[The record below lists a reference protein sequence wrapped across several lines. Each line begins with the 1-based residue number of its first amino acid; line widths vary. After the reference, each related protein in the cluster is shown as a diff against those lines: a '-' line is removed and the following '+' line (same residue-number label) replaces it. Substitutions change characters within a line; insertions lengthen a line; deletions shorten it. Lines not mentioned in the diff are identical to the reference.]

1 MNEEL
6 TRRMPFSLEAEQA
19 VLGSIL
25 IDPAC
30 MDDLAVI
37 ISRDDFYMPE
47 HAEIF
52 SAMQQMYLK
61 SKNIDVVT
69 LIEELVQTGTYD
81 EAGGREYLKL
91 VAEAVPTSANAKDYA
106 GIVRDKAILRQL
118 IGAGE
123 DITEAAYA

>member
-52 SAMQQMYLK
+52 TAMQQMYLK

-69 LIEELVQTGTYD
+69 LI
-81 EAGGREYLKL
+81 AGADGNL
-91 VAEAVPTSANAKDYA
+91 
-106 GIVRDKAILRQL
+106 
-118 IGAGE
+118 
-123 DITEAAYA
+123 

>member
-52 SAMQQMYLK
+52 T
-61 SKNIDVVT
+61 VVLPRPHT
-69 LIEELVQTGTYD
+69 ESPEVQDTTG
-81 EAGGREYLKL
+81 RP
-91 VAEAVPTSANAKDYA
+91 V
-106 GIVRDKAILRQL
+106 
-118 IGAGE
+118 
-123 DITEAAYA
+123 

>member
-47 HAEIF
+47 HA
-52 SAMQQMYLK
+52 
-61 SKNIDVVT
+61 
-69 LIEELVQTGTYD
+69 
-81 EAGGREYLKL
+81 
-91 VAEAVPTSANAKDYA
+91 
-106 GIVRDKAILRQL
+106 
-118 IGAGE
+118 
-123 DITEAAYA
+123 